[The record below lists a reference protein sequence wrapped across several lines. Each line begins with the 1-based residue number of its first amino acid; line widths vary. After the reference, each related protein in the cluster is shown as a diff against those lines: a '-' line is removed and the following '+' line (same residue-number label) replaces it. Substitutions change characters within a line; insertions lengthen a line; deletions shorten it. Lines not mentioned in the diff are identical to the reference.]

1 MSSSARELAGAARGR
16 RDGLLEQRHHA
27 VIRHQHLQRLVGGAL
42 GRGHV
47 LAQHRGVGAGLPHQ
61 LARARHRGARLV
73 EAETPAGATA
83 QPAPADPLAA
93 AKQEAAANYDRYV
106 RSVADLENFRRRTVR
121 EKDEL
126 RSFAI
131 GRVLEDII
139 PVLDNLALGLTAARQ
154 PGADLKTLTGGVD
167 MVLAQL
173 KAALAAGQL
182 VNVGTASDGP
192 DIPGLVKGHAYA
204 VLGYEELDGV
214 RQLVV
219 RNPWGNTE
227 PGNEEYSTR
236 AKVSMF
242 GLQSATD
249 YTTPANDSYAC

>member
-1 MSSSARELAGAARGR
+1 MGSSENTNPTTS
-16 RDGLLEQRHHA
+16 
-27 VIRHQHLQRLVGGAL
+27 
-42 GRGHV
+42 
-47 LAQHRGVGAGLPHQ
+47 P
-61 LARARHRGARLV
+61 
-73 EAETPAGATA
+73 ETPAGATA
-83 QPAPADPLAA
+83 QPAPAAVPADPLAA

-173 KAALAAGQL
+173 KAALAGQI
-182 VNVGTASDGP
+182 G
-192 DIPGLVKGHAYA
+192 
-204 VLGYEELDGV
+204 
-214 RQLVV
+214 
-219 RNPWGNTE
+219 
-227 PGNEEYSTR
+227 R
-236 AKVSMF
+236 AHV
-242 GLQSATD
+242 
-249 YTTPANDSYAC
+249 